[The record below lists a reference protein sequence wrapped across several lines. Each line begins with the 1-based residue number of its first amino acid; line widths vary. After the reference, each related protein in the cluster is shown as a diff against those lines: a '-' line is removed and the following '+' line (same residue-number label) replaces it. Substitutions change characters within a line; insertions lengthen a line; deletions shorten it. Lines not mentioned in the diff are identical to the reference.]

1 MIIYK
6 KITKGIIIKIY
17 VNGDDI
23 TMGVS
28 KRQMQNFLIYVLD
41 MAGLTV
47 GYFIAVY
54 LRFGSLKT
62 AYGYMRT
69 DMYIRWFSAMAVLTF
84 VYLLFHPNRG
94 FFKRKITDEIR
105 SDFLTAIMTGAGM
118 PMVAMLMADA
128 SKYSRFIYMFTI
140 GFEFFYMIIAHRLYR
155 KYWLRRRAN
164 HSYARKM
171 MIITTSDEAEKVISN
186 IIKEKTWDLWITS
199 IVIIDKN
206 MTGQQICGIPVVGF
220 TYRSMFEYA
229 ARYVVDEVFMYIP
242 RRYKY
247 PVAMTIQNFEDMGIN
262 TSLNIPLFE
271 INQKLNKSLDR
282 VGSYNVVTFSGREA
296 SLFMLILKRAMD
308 ILGGLVGMLIT
319 GIALI
324 FVAPAVKL
332 ESPGPLFFSQKRVGR
347 NGRIFNIYKIRSMY
361 QDAEERK
368 KELMAQNEMDGLMF
382 KMKDDP
388 RITKV
393 GKFIRKTSIDE
404 LPQFW
409 NVLKGDMSLVGT
421 RPPTVDEFEQYS
433 AYHKKRLCRTPGLT
447 GIWQVSGR
455 STITDFEEIV
465 KLDVQYIENWT
476 LWMDIKILFKTV
488 MLVFKGDD
496 GAQ

>member
-1 MIIYK
+1 MGMK
-6 KITKGIIIKIY
+6 KH
-17 VNGDDI
+17 
-23 TMGVS
+23 MGVS

-41 MAGLTV
+41 MIGLTV
-47 GYFIAVY
+47 GYFVAVY
-54 LRFGSLKT
+54 LRFGNLQT
-62 AYGYMRT
+62 AYGDMRT
-69 DMYIRWFSAMAVLTF
+69 DMYERWIVSMAVLTF

-94 FFKRKITDEIR
+94 FFKRKITNEIKA
-105 SDFLTAIMTGAGM
+105 DFETAVLTGAGM
-118 PMVAMLMADA
+118 AMVAMITTDA
-128 SKYSRFIYMFTI
+128 WEYSRFVYLGTI
-140 GFEFFYMIIAHRLYR
+140 TFEFFYMIIAHRLYR
-155 KYWLRRRAN
+155 KYWLSRREN
-164 HSYARKM
+164 HSFARKM
-171 MIITTSDEAEKVISN
+171 MVVTTSDAAEDVLHN
-186 IIKEKTWDLWITS
+186 IMKEKTWDLWVTTL
-199 IVIIDKN
+199 VIIDKD
-206 MTGQQICGIPVVGF
+206 MTGQEVLGIPVVAF
-220 TYRSMFEYA
+220 KYRSMFEYA
-229 ARYVVDEVFMYIP
+229 ARNVVDEVFMYIP
-242 RRYKY
+242 RQYKY

-271 INQKLNKSLDR
+271 INEELNKSLDK
-282 VGSYNVVTFSGREA
+282 VGSYNVVTFSGHEA
-296 SLFMLILKRAMD
+296 PLYMLVLKRMMD
-308 ILGGLVGMLIT
+308 IAGALVGLVIT

-332 ESPGPLFFSQKRVGR
+332 ESPGPLLFSQKRVGK
-347 NGRIFNIYKIRSMY
+347 NGRIFKIYKIRSMY

-455 STITDFEEIV
+455 STISDFEEIV
-465 KLDVQYIENWT
+465 KMDVRYIENWNIG
-476 LWMDIKILFKTV
+476 LDIKILFKTV
-488 MLVFKGDD
+488 MLVFAGDD

>member
-1 MIIYK
+1 MG
-6 KITKGIIIKIY
+6 ITKK
-17 VNGDDI
+17 
-23 TMGVS
+23 
-28 KRQMQNFLIYVLD
+28 QMQNFLIYVID

-47 GYFIAVY
+47 GYFMAVG
-54 LRFGSLKT
+54 LRFGSIIT
-62 AYGYMRT
+62 AYRYMGT
-69 DMYIRWFSAMAVLTF
+69 NMYLRWVIAMVVLTF
-84 VYLLFHPNRG
+84 IYLLFHPNRG
-94 FFKRKITDEIR
+94 FFKRKILDEIR
-105 SDFLTAIMTGAGM
+105 NDLISVILTAAGI
-118 PMVAMLMADA
+118 AMIAMILDDA
-128 SKYSRFIYMFTI
+128 YRYSRFIYLFTA
-140 GFEFFYMIIAHRLYR
+140 GFEFVFMVIAHRLYR
-155 KYWLRRRAN
+155 KHWLSRRAN
-164 HSYARKM
+164 HSFARKM
-171 MIITTSDEAEKVISN
+171 LLITTSDVAEEVLSN
-186 IIKEKTWDLWITS
+186 IMKEKTWDLWITS
-199 IVIIDKN
+199 VVIIDRD
-206 MTGQQICGIPVVGF
+206 MTGNKILGIPVVAF
-220 TYRSMFEYA
+220 SYRSMFEYA
-229 ARYVVDEVFMYIP
+229 ARNVVDEVFMYIP
-242 RRYKY
+242 RKYKY

-271 INQKLNKSLDR
+271 INDLNKTIDK
-282 VGSYNVVTFSGREA
+282 VGAYNVVTFSGHEA
-296 SLFMLILKRAMD
+296 PFVMLVLKRAMD
-308 ILGGLVGMLIT
+308 ILGGLVGLIIT

-332 ESPGPLFFSQKRVGR
+332 ESPGPLLFSQKRVGK
-347 NGRIFNIYKIRSMY
+347 NGRIFKIYKIRSMY

-447 GIWQVSGR
+447 GVWQVSGR
-455 STITDFEEIV
+455 SNITDFEDIV
-465 KLDVQYIENWT
+465 RMDVNYIEHWSIWLDV
-476 LWMDIKILFKTV
+476 KILFKTV
-488 MLVFKGDD
+488 GLVFGGDS

>member
-1 MIIYK
+1 
-6 KITKGIIIKIY
+6 
-17 VNGDDI
+17 
-23 TMGVS
+23 MGVS
-28 KRQMQNFLIYVLD
+28 KRQMQNFLIYILD
-41 MAGLTV
+41 MVGLTA
-47 GYFIAVY
+47 GYFVAVY
-54 LRFGSLKT
+54 LRFGNLET
-62 AYGYMRT
+62 AYGFMRADT
-69 DMYIRWFSAMAVLTF
+69 YLRWIIAMAVLTF
-84 VYLLFHPNRG
+84 VYLLFHPNRS
-94 FFKRKITDEIR
+94 FFKRKIKDEIR
-105 SDFLTAIMTGAGM
+105 CDFQTAVLTGAGM
-118 PMVAMLMADA
+118 SMIALLMADA
-128 SKYSRFIYMFTI
+128 SEYSRFIYMFTI

-155 KYWLRRRAN
+155 KYWLRRRSN
-164 HSYARKM
+164 HSFARKM
-171 MIITTSDEAEKVISN
+171 MLITTSGEAEQVITN

-199 IVIIDKN
+199 IVIIDK
-206 MTGQQICGIPVVGF
+206 
-220 TYRSMFEYA
+220 
-229 ARYVVDEVFMYIP
+229 VFIYIP
-242 RRYKY
+242 KEYKY

-262 TSLNIPLFE
+262 TSLNIPLFQ
-271 INQKLNKSLDR
+271 INQNLNKTLEI
-282 VGSYNVVTFSGREA
+282 VGPYNVVSFSGREV
-296 SLFMLILKRAMD
+296 SLFMLLFKRAMD
-308 ILGGLVGMLIT
+308 ILGGLVGLLIT

-332 ESPGPLFFSQKRVGR
+332 ESPGPLLFSQKRVGR
-347 NGRIFNIYKIRSMY
+347 NGRIFKIYKIRSMY

-465 KLDVQYIENWT
+465 KLDVQYIENWS
-476 LWMDIKILFKTV
+476 LWLDIKILFKTV
-488 MLVFKGDD
+488 ALVFKGDD

>member
-1 MIIYK
+1 
-6 KITKGIIIKIY
+6 
-17 VNGDDI
+17 
-23 TMGVS
+23 
-28 KRQMQNFLIYVLD
+28 
-41 MAGLTV
+41 
-47 GYFIAVY
+47 
-54 LRFGSLKT
+54 
-62 AYGYMRT
+62 
-69 DMYIRWFSAMAVLTF
+69 
-84 VYLLFHPNRG
+84 
-94 FFKRKITDEIR
+94 
-105 SDFLTAIMTGAGM
+105 
-118 PMVAMLMADA
+118 MVAMLMADA

-409 NVLKGDMSLVGT
+409 NVLKGDMSLVGVRDIIGTT
-421 RPPTVDEFEQYS
+421 R
-433 AYHKKRLCRTPGLT
+433 
-447 GIWQVSGR
+447 
-455 STITDFEEIV
+455 
-465 KLDVQYIENWT
+465 ENSS
-476 LWMDIKILFKTV
+476 IYAACV
-488 MLVFKGDD
+488 
-496 GAQ
+496 A

>member
-105 SDFLTAIMTGAGM
+105 NDLLTAILTGAGM
-118 PMVAMLMADA
+118 SMVAMLMADA

-262 TSLNIPLFE
+262 TSLNIPLF
-271 INQKLNKSLDR
+271 
-282 VGSYNVVTFSGREA
+282 
-296 SLFMLILKRAMD
+296 
-308 ILGGLVGMLIT
+308 
-319 GIALI
+319 
-324 FVAPAVKL
+324 
-332 ESPGPLFFSQKRVGR
+332 
-347 NGRIFNIYKIRSMY
+347 
-361 QDAEERK
+361 
-368 KELMAQNEMDGLMF
+368 
-382 KMKDDP
+382 
-388 RITKV
+388 
-393 GKFIRKTSIDE
+393 
-404 LPQFW
+404 
-409 NVLKGDMSLVGT
+409 
-421 RPPTVDEFEQYS
+421 
-433 AYHKKRLCRTPGLT
+433 
-447 GIWQVSGR
+447 
-455 STITDFEEIV
+455 
-465 KLDVQYIENWT
+465 
-476 LWMDIKILFKTV
+476 
-488 MLVFKGDD
+488 
-496 GAQ
+496 

>member
-1 MIIYK
+1 
-6 KITKGIIIKIY
+6 
-17 VNGDDI
+17 
-23 TMGVS
+23 MGVS

-105 SDFLTAIMTGAGM
+105 NDLLTAILTGAGM
-118 PMVAMLMADA
+118 SMVAMLMADA

-368 KELMAQNEMDGLMF
+368 KELMKQNEMKGLMF
-382 KMKDDP
+382 KMENDP
-388 RITKV
+388 RIIGSGADGSKH
-393 GKFIRKTSIDE
+393 GLGWFIRKTSLDE
-404 LPQFW
+404 FPQFW

-421 RPPTVDEFEQYS
+421 RPPTVDEWKQYEP
-433 AYHKKRLCRTPGLT
+433 YHRGRLAVKPGLT
-447 GIWQVSGR
+447 GMWQVSGR
-455 STITDFEEIV
+455 SDITDFEEVV
-465 KLDVQYIENWT
+465 KLDMEYVKNWNIG
-476 LWMDIKILFKTV
+476 MDIKILFKTV
-488 MLVFKGDD
+488 GVVLKGS
-496 GAQ
+496 GSK

>member
-1 MIIYK
+1 
-6 KITKGIIIKIY
+6 
-17 VNGDDI
+17 
-23 TMGVS
+23 MGVS

-41 MAGLTV
+41 MIGLTV
-47 GYFIAVY
+47 GYFVAVY
-54 LRFGSLKT
+54 LRFGNLQT
-62 AYGYMRT
+62 AYGEMRT
-69 DMYIRWFSAMAVLTF
+69 DMYERWIVSMAVLTF

-94 FFKRKITDEIR
+94 FFKRKIINEITA
-105 SDFLTAIMTGAGM
+105 DFETAVLTGAGM
-118 PMVAMLMADA
+118 AMVAMITTDA
-128 SKYSRFIYMFTI
+128 WEYSRFVYLGTI
-140 GFEFFYMIIAHRLYR
+140 IFEFFYMIIAHRLYR
-155 KYWLRRRAN
+155 KYWLRRREN
-164 HSYARKM
+164 HSFARKM
-171 MIITTSDEAEKVISN
+171 MVITTSDVAEEVLHN
-186 IIKEKTWDLWITS
+186 IMKEKTWDLWVTTLV
-199 IVIIDKN
+199 IVDKD
-206 MTGQQICGIPVVGF
+206 MTGEEVLGIPVVAF
-220 TYRSMFEYA
+220 KYRTMFEYA
-229 ARYVVDEVFMYIP
+229 ARNVVDEVFMYIP
-242 RRYKY
+242 KEYKY

-262 TSLNIPLFE
+262 TSLNIPLFQ
-271 INQKLNKSLDR
+271 INEALDKSLDK
-282 VGSYNVVTFSGREA
+282 VGDYNVVTFSGHEA
-296 SLFMLILKRAMD
+296 PLYMLVLKRMMD
-308 ILGGLVGMLIT
+308 ILGGLVGLIIT

-332 ESPGPLFFSQKRVGR
+332 ESPGPLLFSQKRVGK
-347 NGRIFNIYKIRSMY
+347 NGRIFKIYKIRSMY

-465 KLDVQYIENWT
+465 KLDVQYIENWNIW
-476 LWMDIKILFKTV
+476 LDIKILFKTV
-488 MLVFKGDD
+488 MLVFAGDD